1 MRLTG
6 FSPFLRLLACRV
18 LAMVGVSLGL
28 LLGAA
33 GVCAQG
39 PLPTLQLSEMTPKLS
54 LADRSQFLVDR
65 GGRLTAAGIEAR
77 QAELPFAVRPRG
89 HQVLLGDGDA
99 LWVRFTARALA
110 QENHWLLEVDL
121 PGVDEVSLHFRN
133 AAGQWASQQ
142 AGDSLP
148 QSVWPQRGR
157 KPFLLLSQETGRD
170 VTYFLRIQHERVPFS
185 GGLFIKTQTVV
196 AEQEQSALFLLGAYF
211 GLAALAIVV
220 ALANALV
227 YRDHGFS
234 TYVIYVAAMVLG
246 QAGMTGAGGLLFWPE
261 WPGLNNPMTFLM
273 NTFAGATG
281 VLFVRTVAT
290 PRQYSTLLDRLAM
303 GVIFALMVVSAVDVF
318 VPTAAGFALSMHLL
332 TLTLSML
339 LVLVLLALAIARGD
353 RHSRWIAAGFGLIV
367 LGGAFPVARNFG
379 LISSGFLSEY
389 GLMLGSALEM
399 PLLFYGLNRRLNEQ
413 TESRARARALA
424 VTDPLTGL
432 ASGRKLLTLLQA
444 SLVRARTGRP
454 FAMMVIEL
462 ANHASLLREHG
473 REDAERALVLAAA
486 RLKTVVRDIDT
497 VARVGSQHFAVLME
511 SPCTLEEAN
520 AMATYVV
527 AVGLRDSGVLP
538 DGATLRFH
546 VVLSLLPVP
555 DLDAQGTLQM
565 LLQELKRITPDAR
578 KTIRT
583 VRA

>member
-1 MRLTG
+1 MRVTG
-6 FSPFLRLLACRV
+6 SSPFFRLLVWRV
-18 LAMVGVSLGL
+18 LAMVAVSLGL
-28 LLGAA
+28 LVGTA
-33 GVCAQG
+33 GVQAQE
-39 PLPTLQLSEMTPKLS
+39 PLPTLQLSAMTPTLS

-65 GGRLTAAGIEAR
+65 GGRLTAADIEAR

-89 HQVLLGDGDA
+89 HQVLLADGDA
-99 LWVRFTARALA
+99 LWIRFKAREAL
-110 QENHWLLEVDL
+110 QDNHWQLEVDL

-133 AAGQWASQQ
+133 AAGQWESQQ
-142 AGDSLP
+142 AGDGLP
-148 QSVWPQRGR
+148 QSIWPQRAR
-157 KPFLLLSQETGRD
+157 KPFLLLSQETGHD
-170 VTYFLRIQHERVPFS
+170 VTYFLRVQHERVPFS

-211 GLAALAIVV
+211 GLAALAITV

-234 TYVIYVAAMVLG
+234 SYAIYVSAMVLG
-246 QAGMTGAGGLLFWPE
+246 QAGITGAGGLLFWPE

-281 VLFVRTVAT
+281 VWFVRTIAT
-290 PRQYSTLLDRLAM
+290 PRQYSTLLDRLAV
-303 GVIFALMVVSAVDVF
+303 GVIVTLMVVSAVDVF

-332 TLTLSML
+332 TLSML
-339 LVLVLLALAIARGD
+339 LVLLLLGLAMARGD
-353 RHSRWIAAGFGLIV
+353 RHSRWVAAGFGLIV
-367 LGGAFPVARNFG
+367 LGGSFPVARNFG
-379 LISSGFLSEY
+379 LMPSGFLSEY

-454 FAMMVIEL
+454 FAMMVVEL

-497 VARVGSQHFAVLME
+497 VARVGNQHFAVLME
-511 SPCTLEEAN
+511 SPCTPDEAN
-520 AMATYVV
+520 AMATHIV
-527 AVGLRDSGVLP
+527 ALGLRNSTTLP
-538 DGATLRFH
+538 GGATLRFH
-546 VVLSLLPVP
+546 VALGILPMP
-555 DLDAQGTLQM
+555 DLDARGTLEKLM
-565 LLQELKRITPDAR
+565 QELRLISPDAR
-578 KTIRT
+578 KTIRL
-583 VRA
+583 VKA